1 MEGSLSLV
9 IFTLLGQASA
19 GMVLLLPF
27 FADPETGRGRI
38 AGGAPSRCSAPGR
51 CFRSGTFPTPGSAFT
66 PSPMRARPG

>member
-27 FADPETGRGRI
+27 FVDPETDRGRI
-38 AGGAPSRCSAPGR
+38 AGGVALALLCAGR